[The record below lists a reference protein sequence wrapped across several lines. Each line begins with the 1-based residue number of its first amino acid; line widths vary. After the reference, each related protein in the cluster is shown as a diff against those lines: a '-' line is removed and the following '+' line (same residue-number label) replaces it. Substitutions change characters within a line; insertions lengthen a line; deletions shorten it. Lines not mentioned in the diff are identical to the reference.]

1 MSRRAIIASQRS
13 SGNSEIGATCCTPA
27 FATITSRRPKRSS
40 ASVNRPPVALARGE
54 VGGVTHAWTV
64 WRRIQVHGEDVEAV
78 ILEALGDRSPD
89 PACRAGYDGG
99 PPVACAF
106 HRRGL

>member
-1 MSRRAIIASQRS
+1 MEGLRFLHQAHEYFSPHLRQ
-13 SGNSEIGATCCTPA
+13 
-27 FATITSRRPKRSS
+27 K
-40 ASVNRPPVALARGE
+40 
-54 VGGVTHAWTV
+54 
-64 WRRIQVHGEDVEAV
+64 RRIQVHGQDVEAI
-78 ILEALGDRSPD
+78 ILKALGDRSPD